1 MGIRGW
7 RGGARKKLRRARGL
21 LKALRMRASN
31 RSVHAVGRRP
41 AGVLAALALAAAAWA
56 AAPAIPPLE
65 PAAALASFR
74 LEPGLRIELVA
85 AEPAI
90 VDPVAFVF
98 DDRGRLFVAEGRGYP
113 DPVEGGGRTSLGRLV
128 CLEDRDGDGRFEH
141 RTVFADGL
149 GYINGLA
156 VWRGGLWVTAAPDL
170 LYLKD
175 NDGDGAADERRVA
188 LTGFEASKTAQL
200 RVSHPTRG
208 PDGRYYVTSGLNG
221 GKVTSPEHPDRPAVA
236 FTARDGRFDPGT
248 LMFENTGGRGQFGL
262 AFDAFGRRFVTSN
275 RHPVL
280 QVMLEPWHL
289 ARHPHLGFNE
299 TTQEVSK
306 VEAQAKVFR
315 LSNAAISAD
324 YIPSLM
330 GTPHAGTF
338 TSACGLIVFGG
349 DALGADYVGNAFI
362 CEPAQNLIQRQVF
375 RPEGASWRSDAVPAG
390 REFLATTDV
399 WFRPVFLGEGPDGA
413 LYVADMYRREIDHP
427 RYVPEESRGGL
438 DFEGGKD
445 RGRIYRIVRDGTGAR
460 AFPRTTRT
468 ETYREWLADLESPQ
482 RWWRDRAARLLA
494 DEQTPLRPELSK
506 VAERA
511 RLPEARVAALWV
523 LHNRR
528 ELVAEHLEQAAR
540 DPHAG
545 VREQVPRLIAEMPT
559 VPPPLANLVMALAA
573 DPDAGVRFQV
583 ALALAKLD
591 SPTAIPALAAI
602 ARADGA
608 DRWSRAAVLSG
619 IAGRETE
626 FQRAFMAGGPRE
638 SPAFAAVMEHVGRMV
653 GAGGPPERSGRFLTD
668 VVVGPTPERWAWAAA
683 LGVIQGSRGAAVK
696 RLTADSAGAAVWK
709 SFVARAAEMARDAGT
724 AVGGRLPAIALLG
737 YADAAS
743 AGPVLTGLLAPRHPA
758 EVQLQAVKAIESIG
772 DPETARALVAAER
785 WRSYTPQV
793 REAVL
798 AAVTGK
804 PALVPV
810 LFDALDAVAIAPTEI
825 SSVKRGQLLKHA
837 LPAVRERAA
846 AAFRTLE
853 GGDRMAV
860 YRSFRDVAGSATA
873 DAKAGAAAFARS
885 CSACHTYRGN
895 GGRVGPDLTGLK
907 NQPADAILLHILVPN
922 YEVLPSYQTLAVT
935 TRDGR
940 TLSGWLAAESEFG
953 LQLRTAAGA
962 EESIRRDEIATL
974 AATGVS
980 LMPDGLEQTMT
991 RDELAGLI
999 AFLKQPD

>member
-1 MGIRGW
+1 
-7 RGGARKKLRRARGL
+7 
-21 LKALRMRASN
+21 MRASN
-31 RSVHAVGRRP
+31 RSVHAVGRWP
-41 AGVLAALALAAAAWA
+41 AGVLAALALVAAAA
-56 AAPAIPPLE
+56 AAPALAPLE
-65 PAAALASFR
+65 PAAALAAFR

-113 DPVEGGGRTSLGRLV
+113 DPVEGGGKTQLGRIV

-156 VWRGGLWVTAAPDL
+156 VWRGGLFVTAAPEI

-175 NDGDGAADERRVA
+175 RDGDGAADERRTV

-208 PDGRYYVTSGLNG
+208 PDGRFYVTSGLNG
-221 GKVTSPEHPDRPAVA
+221 GKVTSPAHPDRPAVA
-236 FTARDGRFDPGT
+236 FTARDGRFDPET
-248 LMFENTGGRGQFGL
+248 SAFENTGGRGQFGL

-289 ARHPHLGFNE
+289 ARHPHLGFSE

-375 RPEGASWRSDAVPAG
+375 RPEGSSWRSDAVPAG

-413 LYVADMYRREIDHP
+413 LYIADMYRREIDHP

-445 RGRIYRIVRDGTGAR
+445 RGRIYRIVREGAAPR
-460 AFPRTTRT
+460 ARPVRAQAETPRT
-468 ETYREWLADLESPQ
+468 WVADLESPK

-494 DEQTPLRPELSK
+494 EDKTPLQAELAALAARSPRPET
-506 VAERA
+506 RA
-511 RLPEARVAALWV
+511 AALWV
-523 LHNRR
+523 LRNRG
-528 ELVAEHLEQAAR
+528 ELAPEHLVQAGR
-540 DPHAG
+540 DPQAG
-545 VREQVPRLIAEMPT
+545 VREQVPRLIAEMPNL
-559 VPPPLANLVMALAA
+559 PAELASLVAALAA
-573 DPDAGVRFQV
+573 DPDAGVRFQA
-583 ALALAKLD
+583 ALVLAKWD
-591 SPTAIPALAAI
+591 APAAIPALAAI
-602 ARADGA
+602 ARTDGA

-619 IAGRETE
+619 IGGREIE
-626 FQRAFMAGGPRE
+626 FQRALLAEMGRE
-638 SPAFAAVMEHVGRMV
+638 EPAFAAVMEHLGRMV
-653 GAGGPPERSGRFLTD
+653 GAGGPPERSRQFLAEI
-668 VVVGPTPERWAWAAA
+668 VAKAPPESWQLAAA
-683 LGVIQGSRGAAVK
+683 LGVIQGSRGAAAK
-696 RLTADSAGAAVWK
+696 RLAAGSADAAAWQT
-709 SFVARAAEMARDAGT
+709 FVARVAETAQNAGAPT
-724 AVGGRLPAIALLG
+724 GRRLPAIALLG
-737 YADAAS
+737 YADAVW
-743 AGPVLTGLLAPRHPA
+743 AGPVLTGLLAPRQPA
-758 EVQLQAVKAIESIG
+758 DVQLQAVKAIESLG
-772 DPETARALVAAER
+772 ETETARALVAAER

-810 LFDALDAVAIAPTEI
+810 LFDALEGGAIAPTEI

-837 LPAVRERAA
+837 QPAVRERAA
-846 AAFRTLE
+846 VAFRALE

-860 YRSFRDVAGSATA
+860 YRSFRDVAGRPAA
-873 DAKAGAAAFARS
+873 DAKAGGAAFVRS

-907 NQPADAILLHILVPN
+907 NQPAEAILLHILVPN
-922 YEVLPSYQTLAVT
+922 YEVMPSYQTLAVT

-940 TLSGWLAAESEFG
+940 TVSGWLAAESEFG
-953 LQLRTAAGA
+953 LLLRTAAGA

-974 AATGVS
+974 TATGVS

-999 AFLKQPD
+999 AFLKQAD